1 MQEENCPISQPVSEC
16 GNVYKMLIK
25 RKKDCKIETKS
36 GAQVYTR
43 EIRKAR
49 PLWGILL
56 SNYCN
61 LTFGVGGCVWEEWRG
76 EGERRE
82 VSKLVSSDR
91 RHLCSAR

>member
-1 MQEENCPISQPVSEC
+1 MLLPKGSGFKGGEAEPLQEENCPISQQVSEC

-61 LTFGVGGCVWEEWRG
+61 Q
-76 EGERRE
+76 
-82 VSKLVSSDR
+82 
-91 RHLCSAR
+91 